1 MIAMLLIAQLTA
13 QAAPAMPAVQALA
26 PRAETGSLLIADRQK
41 PHPCVANLG
50 RMEVSLAQPT
60 ALYRKGDRPAK
71 GLREWA
77 SYPKPE
83 LCLIGGGS

>member
-13 QAAPAMPAVQALA
+13 QAQAAPAVHTLA
-26 PRAETGSLLIADRQK
+26 PRPEVGGVLIADRQK
-41 PHPCVANLG
+41 PHPCIANLG
-50 RMEVSLAQPT
+50 RMEVSLAEPT

-77 SYPKPE
+77 SYPTPQ
-83 LCLIGGGS
+83 LCLIGGAP